1 MWRVW
6 DLCGHLSN
14 AGTTTHLCQDSGEH
28 LWVVWE
34 RENHWRQL
42 VCMGATWT
50 VMQEVGGVNQWISGE
65 HEGPMDIWQ
74 HGGHLWMSG
83 VCGPPT
89 SIECMRRRECMRR
102 QECMRTSSGCLGCLG
117 VCGLLGHMRTTFG
130 CWVCVGTIW
139 TPRVLGTFCEVWETW
154 GPSVHIRDV
163 WRPSEMS
170 EVHRTV

>member
-14 AGTTTHLCQDSGEH
+14 AGTITHLCQDSGKH

-65 HEGPMDIWQ
+65 HEGPMDIWK

-83 VCGPPT
+83 VCGPPP
-89 SIECMRRRECMRR
+89 SIECMRRR
-102 QECMRTSSGCLGCLG
+102 ECMRTSSGCLGCLG

-130 CWVCVGTIW
+130 CWGCVGTIW
-139 TPRVLGTFCEVWETW
+139 TLGCLE
-154 GPSVHIRDV
+154 PSVKSGKPGD
-163 WRPSEMS
+163 
-170 EVHRTV
+170 HRCTSGTCGGRLKCLRCTGL